1 MNLHFLMILWLKIY
15 RKSIY
20 FQRNELLF
28 IKLKII

>member
-1 MNLHFLMILWLKIY
+1 MNLHFLMILWLKTY